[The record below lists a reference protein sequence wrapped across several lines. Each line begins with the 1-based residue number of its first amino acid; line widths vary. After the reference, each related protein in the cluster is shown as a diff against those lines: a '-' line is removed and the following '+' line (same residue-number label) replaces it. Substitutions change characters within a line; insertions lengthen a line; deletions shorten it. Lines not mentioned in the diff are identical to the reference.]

1 MESVLI
7 SGEYITLGQLLKMS
21 GISQTGG
28 QAKFIIMDGR
38 VKVNGQTI
46 RQRGRKVFPGDVVEI
61 DKSKRI
67 RVNSEE

>member
-1 MESVLI
+1 MENI
-7 SGEYITLGQLLKMS
+7 FIGGEFITLGQLLKMS

-61 DKSKRI
+61 DKSIRI
-67 RVNSEE
+67 RVSSEE